1 MAERAPIAV
10 IGAGL
15 SGALLATL
23 LARRGLEVSVYERR
37 LDPRMA
43 GAERGRS
50 INLAVSAR
58 GLAALDQVGLAD
70 LALSRALPMRGRMV
84 HPPDGATNL
93 QPYSADGL
101 RHINSIGRAELNEAL
116 LDAADR
122 TDGVTIRFGHR
133 LRDLDPPSGTMRF
146 ETADGEVSAV
156 APVVLACDGAY
167 SAARA
172 ALASR
177 DGFISSQDYPE
188 HGYKELTIPAK
199 DGDFAVDPG
208 ALHIWPRT
216 SSMMI
221 ALPNLDR
228 SFTCTLFWPN
238 SEFAELDTAAKIIDR
253 FERDYPDVAGLM
265 PSLVDDFTENPVGS
279 LVTVTCWPWVVGRI
293 GLVGDA
299 AHAILPFFG
308 QGANCGFED
317 CIEIDRCLD
326 ESCGDWDA
334 ALDQYQRRRK
344 DNTDVI
350 AELSR
355 QNFVEMRDRVNSPW
369 FRFRSRIEHGLERH
383 LGESYMS
390 RYELVSFT
398 TVPYSEIAPRL
409 RRQRLRLLAGIG
421 LAFVAVAGLAR
432 ALLSGPRK
440 RNRRHS
446 NLP

>member
-1 MAERAPIAV
+1 V
-10 IGAGL
+10 VGAGL

-23 LARRGLEVSVYERR
+23 LARRGLEVCVYERR
-37 LDPRMA
+37 PDPRVA

-84 HPPDGATNL
+84 HPPAGATNL
-93 QPYSADGL
+93 QPYSADGR
-101 RHINSIGRAELNEAL
+101 RHINSIGRAELNLAL
-116 LDAADR
+116 LNAADR
-122 TDGVTIRFGHR
+122 ADAVTVRFGHR
-133 LRDLDPPSGTMRF
+133 LRDVDANAGRMVF
-146 ETADGEVSAV
+146 ETADGDVTV
-156 APVVLACDGAY
+156 TAPVVLACDGAY

-172 ALASR
+172 ALAAH
-177 DGFISSQDYPE
+177 DGFASSQEYPE

-199 DGDFAVDPG
+199 GGQFAIDPD

-228 SFTCTLFWPN
+228 SFTCTLFWPK
-238 SEFAELDTAAKIIDR
+238 SEFAELDTASKIVAR
-253 FERDYPDVAGLM
+253 FEREYPDVVGLL
-265 PSLVDDFTENPVGS
+265 PTLVDDFTENPVGS
-279 LVTVTCWPWVVGRI
+279 LVTVTCWPWVVGRV

-326 ESCGDWDA
+326 EAGSDWEA
-334 ALDQYQRRRK
+334 ALELYQGRRK
-344 DNTDVI
+344 ENTDVI
-350 AELSR
+350 AEFSR
-355 QNFVEMRDRVNSPW
+355 ENFVEMRDRVNSPW
-369 FRFRSRIEHGLERH
+369 FRFRSRVEHALERH
-383 LGESYMS
+383 LGERYMS

-398 TVPYSEIAPRL
+398 TVPYAEIIPRL
-409 RRQRLRLLAGIG
+409 RRQRLRLLGA
-421 LAFVAVAGLAR
+421 LAAAVITAAALGR
-432 ALLSGPRK
+432 AVLGG
-440 RNRRHS
+440 RRR
-446 NLP
+446 

>member
-1 MAERAPIAV
+1 MADRPPVAV

-23 LARRGLEVSVYERR
+23 LARRGLEVCVYERR
-37 LDPRMA
+37 LDPRVA

-84 HPPDGATNL
+84 HPPGGATNL
-93 QPYSADGL
+93 QLYSADGR
-101 RHINSIGRAELNEAL
+101 RHINSIGRAELNVAL

-122 TDGVTIRFGHR
+122 TNGVTIRFGHR
-133 LRDLDPPSGTMRF
+133 LRDVDPSAATMLF
-146 ETADGEVSAV
+146 ETPDGEVTA
-156 APVVLACDGAY
+156 AGLVVLACDGAY

-172 ALASR
+172 ALGSR
-177 DGFISSQDYPE
+177 DGFASNQEYPE
-188 HGYKELTIPAK
+188 HGYKELTIPAR
-199 DGDFAVDPG
+199 DGDFALDPG

-238 SEFAELDTAAKIIDR
+238 TEFAELDTAPKIVDR

-265 PSLVDDFTENPVGS
+265 PALVDDFTENPVGS
-279 LVTVTCWPWVVGRI
+279 LVTVLCWPWVVGRV

-326 ESCGDWDA
+326 ESRGDWNA
-334 ALDQYQRRRK
+334 ALDLYQRRRK

-350 AELSR
+350 AEFSR

-369 FRFRSRIEHGLERH
+369 FRLRSQVEHALERH

-398 TVPYSEIAPRL
+398 TVPYAEITPRL
-409 RRQRLRLLAGIG
+409 RRQRFRLLGGIG
-421 LAFVAVAGLAR
+421 VAVVAVAALAR
-432 ALLSGPRK
+432 ALLSGRRK
-440 RNRRHS
+440 PARRHR
-446 NLP
+446 NVP